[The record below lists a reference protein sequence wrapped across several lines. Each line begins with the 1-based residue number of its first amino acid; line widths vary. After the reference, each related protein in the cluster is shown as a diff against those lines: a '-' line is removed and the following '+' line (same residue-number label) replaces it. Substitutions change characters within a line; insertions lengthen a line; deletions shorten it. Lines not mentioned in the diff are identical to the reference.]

1 MPCWTLTGYLLS
13 AFSPITDHFKPTR
26 GDDSFKFKNPSLPWP
41 FTSSLRFSSP
51 FLPPSHLHSLCFSH
65 LTKRGRKKGLR
76 HKSLLIDLKLCFE
89 TKPSGSE
96 SLYFNVK
103 RDGGTQET
111 HREINSLISEHIF
124 RLHYAPEKVLIYTL
138 QYINHPS
145 NFQMRNASLT
155 FMLFSISLLYGKEG
169 NKDRFPH

>member
-1 MPCWTLTGYLLS
+1 MTASSSRTHHFPGLS
-13 AFSPITDHFKPTR
+13 HH
-26 GDDSFKFKNPSLPWP
+26 P
-41 FTSSLRFSSP
+41 FA
-51 FLPPSHLHSLCFSH
+51 FLPPSCLPHISIHFVSA
-65 LTKRGRKKGLR
+65 TKRGRKKGLR

-103 RDGGTQET
+103 RVGGTQET

-124 RLHYAPEKVLIYTL
+124 RLHYAPEKVLIYSL

>member
-1 MPCWTLTGYLLS
+1 M
-13 AFSPITDHFKPTR
+13 DHFHQHQEETASGTCHIAGLSHHPLCF
-26 GDDSFKFKNPSLPWP
+26 SFLSLP
-41 FTSSLRFSSP
+41 S
-51 FLPPSHLHSLCFSH
+51 SHLHSLCAFCFSYPI
-65 LTKRGRKKGLR
+65 KRGRKKGLR
-76 HKSLLIDLKLCFE
+76 HKSLLIDLKFCFE
-89 TKPSGSE
+89 TKPSGLE

-111 HREINSLISEHIF
+111 HHEINNLFAEHIF
-124 RLHYAPEKVLIYTL
+124 CLHYAPEKVLTYNV
-138 QYINHPS
+138 QCINHPS